1 MHIRLTGVG
10 LAAVLT
16 FVPGAVH
23 GQATL
28 GPTLAYHDDADF
40 GIGATLG
47 IDASSLGAGVG
58 FVGDFIVF
66 FPEGA
71 VDYLEF
77 NANLTYD
84 FPLQQSTVVPFA
96 LAGLNIAR
104 ASLGDVSNT
113 EVGLN
118 LGGGVEFSAGRFR
131 PTAGLRVEIEGG
143 DAFVF
148 FISLPFALGG

>member
-1 MHIRLTGVG
+1 
-10 LAAVLT
+10 LAAALT
-16 FVPGAVH
+16 WVPGAVQ

-58 FVGDFIVF
+58 FVGDFIIF
-66 FPEGA
+66 FPEGD

-104 ASLGDVSNT
+104 ASLGDMSDT
-113 EVGLN
+113 ELGLN
-118 LGGGVEFSAGRFR
+118 LGGGVEFSAGSFR
-131 PTAGLRVEIEGG
+131 PSAGLRVEIEGG
-143 DAFVF
+143 DGFVF
-148 FISLPFALGG
+148 FVSLPFALGG